1 MAARCISL
9 QYGDETA
16 RPLFGLSFP
25 EAVVVVL
32 AYQGV
37 HHLLGS
43 LGHNALALVPAV
55 GVYLLLLATHHVRS
69 EPYGQ
74 QIHAYLL
81 RRVLGQPKR
90 SGQRAYSMLEVDGF
104 TREAL
109 TEEEQSLRLI
119 SHLQTLIASLGKGGV
134 LQFIAQST
142 SQTMAEAQQGQ
153 DERGVRASG
162 RTDPRL
168 SELARRST
176 ARLEAG
182 TARQSDIHFYIVVYE
197 GTRRRPL
204 PLPHVVRRALSIPLP
219 GEQDAEDEIA
229 LGDLVSGV
237 HSVLATMN
245 LSARPVTGLAVDYGT
260 VTRETPWSV
269 ALSGGLHAA
278 SLYMLLPPGVTDPG
292 FLDPI
297 VALDGP
303 VRVSVWIEGLDPE
316 AERNRLSM
324 RQRQNSAGMIASMT
338 GGTRPTAD
346 DMAAVGENDELLLR
360 LRRPDQG
367 IVRGGVYIT
376 CFGASAGKVE
386 RAARRAQS
394 VLRRRLAARAGT
406 GLAHQTPLYLATQP
420 GADTADRRWRMHAET
435 AANTYLFN
443 RRNPTTL
450 RGYIIGQTAGG
461 EVVRFD
467 PTDESLRNAL
477 CVTVGLSGM
486 GKTMMTLKLLKMHL
500 LSGGR
505 STILDRSGHYGLLG
519 SLVGAATVRTPAE
532 LDAAPI
538 GTQMVIVDLRQ
549 AKSVSPELLE
559 ALDRRTQ
566 TVVGDKLHLFILEE
580 AWQLEHMGAALWV
593 NELARR
599 GRHWAGFVWW
609 ITHEP
614 EDLLRHPEIRSMFA
628 AAATKFIFAL
638 DDRDNTASRIG
649 AALGATPRE
658 IDMIKGLPVGECY
671 VMRHNKQRGSV
682 TRGQVH
688 IMIDPDEAWLFET
701 DPRTWQYQRRAV
713 EISLRSGD
721 VWRAIQHLSDTLP
734 FNDSH
739 EDTPARPFLLEG
751 PGTLESEQGA

>member
-37 HHLLGS
+37 HRLLGS

-81 RRVLGQPKR
+81 RRVLGQPRRTSR
-90 SGQRAYSMLEVDGF
+90 SYSMLEVDGF

-153 DERGVRASG
+153 YERGVRASG

-204 PLPHVVRRALSIPLP
+204 PLPHFVRRALSIPLP

-229 LGDLVSGV
+229 LGDLVNGV

-245 LSARPVTGLAVDYGT
+245 LSARPVTGLAADYGT

-346 DMAAVGENDELLLR
+346 DMAAGGENDELLLR

-376 CFGASAGKVE
+376 CFGATAGKVE

-450 RGYIIGQTAGG
+450 RGYIIGQTTGG

-532 LDAAPI
+532 LDAVPI
-538 GTQMVIVDLRQ
+538 GTQMVIIDLRQ
-549 AKSVSPELLE
+549 AKSVSPELLDS
-559 ALDRRTQ
+559 LDRHTQ

-658 IDMIKGLPVGECY
+658 VDVIKGLPVGECY

-713 EISLRSGD
+713 EISLRGGD

-751 PGTLESEQGA
+751 PGSVESEQSA